1 MKAPDFGP
9 GGYLPSKAAKRA
21 RKIVLREQMG
31 FGWPMAAVAAA
42 LLVGVAGVV
51 FLRWS
56 SQPPA
61 APFQA
66 VGQIS
71 DVETSGSGV
80 LGGGDAEVL
89 VVRAAGPVRVF
100 AAEEAAPQWCPKTR
114 RLESPGAAWTPDGR
128 TAFGTAPSL
137 QPLRSVVFDGVLYV
151 DLTSPLPRPAA
162 GPPGAPPSCAGVQD

>member
-1 MKAPDFGP
+1 MDNAPDFGP

-31 FGWPMAAVAAA
+31 FGWPMAAIAAA
-42 LLVGVAGVV
+42 LLVGVAGVA
-51 FLRWS
+51 FLRSS

-66 VGQIS
+66 VGEIAA
-71 DVETSGSGV
+71 VEASGAGV
-80 LGGGDAEVL
+80 LGTGAAKVL

-100 AAEEAAPQWCPKTR
+100 AAEAATPIWCPETR
-114 RLESPGAAWTPDGR
+114 RLESPDAAWTADGR
-128 TAFGTAPSL
+128 SVFGSAPSL

-151 DLTSPLPRPAA
+151 DLTPSLPRPAA
-162 GPPGAPPSCAGVQD
+162 GPPGARPACA